1 MSRLALIIRAIIA
14 HPVISLGVVV
24 ALVAILLIVNPC
36 SGSSTSESEVGKPQ
50 LNSPNTDN
58 PAPRPAP
65 EALPE
70 APGGTDSD
78 IDPNR
83 VKPVPDPHDYDPE
96 VRGEIERQL
105 SEQPAV
111 QYMPLQS
118 NGVFADLTDILPDG
132 RLLITVEY
140 KTSKQLAQGEWRK
153 FLKKYKD
160 PGSNYVVVY
169 QGR

>member
-1 MSRLALIIRAIIA
+1 MSPLVLIIRKIIA
-14 HPVISLGVVV
+14 HPVISLGTVV

-36 SGSSTSESEVGKPQ
+36 SGSSTPDSEVGKPQ
-50 LNSPNTDN
+50 LSNPNTDN
-58 PAPRPAP
+58 PVPPP
-65 EALPE
+65 TSEEVLPE
-70 APGGTDSD
+70 APGDSSE
-78 IDPNR
+78 IDPDR

-111 QYMPLQS
+111 QYMPLQR

-140 KTSKQLAQGEWRK
+140 KTSKQMAQDEWRK
-153 FLKKYKD
+153 FLKEHKD
-160 PGSNYVVVY
+160 SGSNYVVVY
-169 QGR
+169 QGL